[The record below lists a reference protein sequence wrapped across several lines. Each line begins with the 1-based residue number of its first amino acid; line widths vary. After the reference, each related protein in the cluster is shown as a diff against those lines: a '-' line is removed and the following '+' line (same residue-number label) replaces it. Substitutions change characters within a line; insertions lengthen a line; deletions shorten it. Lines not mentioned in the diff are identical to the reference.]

1 MLYSL
6 IKPIAAIIAGLAMS
20 TLSIYNFNE
29 VSDITDWYVVN
40 DGVMGGVS
48 KGTLQ
53 LNDAGNGVF
62 RGTISLQYNGGFSS
76 IRYPF
81 STKEVS
87 GYEFLVL
94 RVKGDGKR
102 YQFRVKS
109 KRSQYYSYVAYFE
122 TSGEW
127 ETIRIPLNEMYPV
140 FRGSRLNQPK
150 YDGALMEE
158 VGILIGNKKAE
169 AFQLEIDSIYL
180 ESDN

>member
-6 IKPIAAIIAGLAMS
+6 IKPIAAIMAGLAMN
-20 TLSIYNFNE
+20 TLTIYDFSE
-29 VSDITDWYVVN
+29 TSDLSSWYVVN

-53 LNDAGNGVF
+53 LNDEHHGVF
-62 RGTISLQYNGGFSS
+62 RGTISLEYNGGFSS
-76 IRYPF
+76 IRYPLA
-81 STKEVS
+81 TQEVS
-87 GYEFLVL
+87 DYEFMVL

-122 TSGEW
+122 TSGQW
-127 ETIRIPLNEMYPV
+127 ETIRIPLKEIYPV
-140 FRGSRLNQPK
+140 FRGSRLNRPK
-150 YDGALMEE
+150 YDGTLLEE

-180 ESDN
+180 ESDK